1 MISCRRAAWFAFAAW
16 FALVHFCIGA
26 FSTAALSAETIDR
39 VLAIVA
45 GQLITLSDV
54 TAARELGLDGAASQT
69 RAADPVRAVLNT
81 LIDRELVLA
90 EVERYAPSEPLPEAI
105 DREAARV
112 RTRFASADAFAAAL
126 ARAGLDERDLRE
138 ILRQD
143 LRIAAYLDQRFTAA
157 ETRRQTL
164 VDDWL
169 AGLRNRGEIVDLY
182 LTRN

>member
-1 MISCRRAAWFAFAAW
+1 RTSTPSRAPARPTRENPASKPGRRSISVLGRLFEDCTNARMHQCTNAPTAEVGMISCRRAAWFAFAAW

-54 TAARELGLDGAASQT
+54 TAVRELGLEGAASQT
-69 RAADPVRAVLNT
+69 RAADPVRAILNT

-112 RTRFASADAFAAAL
+112 RT
-126 ARAGLDERDLRE
+126 
-138 ILRQD
+138 
-143 LRIAAYLDQRFTAA
+143 
-157 ETRRQTL
+157 
-164 VDDWL
+164 
-169 AGLRNRGEIVDLY
+169 
-182 LTRN
+182 